1 MSNWK
6 EIIGVI
12 AGLLSLV
19 AFIPYIIAIRQGKTQ
34 PNQATWCIWA
44 IVGIILC
51 TSYYL
56 SGAINTIWV
65 PLALAI
71 GHVVIAILAV
81 IYGKGG
87 WNNFDKSCILG
98 TGISLVLWWH
108 YNSPLLALSINIA
121 IDFLGALPTIRK
133 SYRQPET
140 EDLLTWIIF
149 LFAHALNLIAIKQ
162 WSLSVA
168 AYPAYLFLTVVAV
181 VFLLLRPK
189 IHLLQSNY
197 KYRRKSRSGQI

>member
-1 MSNWK
+1 MSNWQ
-6 EIIGVI
+6 EIIGII
-12 AGLLSLV
+12 AGFLSLIG
-19 AFIPYIIAIRQGKTQ
+19 FIPYIISIWKGKTQ
-34 PNQATWCIWA
+34 PNKATWCIWA
-44 IVGIILC
+44 IVGIIIC

-71 GHVVIAILAV
+71 GHVVIAILTL

-87 WNNFDKSCILG
+87 WNSFDKTCILG

-108 YNSPLLALSINIA
+108 YDSPLIALSINIA

-133 SYRQPET
+133 SYRKPET

-149 LFAHALNLIAIKQ
+149 LLAHTLNLFAIKQ
-162 WSLSVA
+162 WSFSVL
-168 AYPAYLFLTVVAV
+168 AYPAYLFFTVATVVL
-181 VFLLLRPK
+181 LLLRPK
-189 IHLLQSNY
+189 MRFLRSSY
-197 KYRRKSRSGQI
+197 KYRRRRKSS